1 MDAAR
6 IVAFVNQKGGV
17 GKTTTLLNLGAY
29 LSRLGCKTLLVDI
42 DPQGNLTS
50 GMGIRKELVRVSSYD
65 CLIRAL
71 PARHAA
77 LPTELERL
85 EIVPASVDLAGA
97 EVELVTAD
105 RRELRLKDALGP
117 IRSTYDL
124 ILVDCPPSLGLL
136 TVNAMTAADEAL
148 IPIQCE
154 YYALEGLSQLLR
166 TVELVQRQLNPL
178 LRIGGVVLTMY
189 DGRTNLSEQ
198 VAAEVRAYFDETVFR
213 TVVPRSV
220 RLAESPS
227 HGKPIMLYD
236 PQSRGAVAYEM
247 LALEFYRRLL
257 PGEPERDLAIA
268 TTSGKTHAKEEGC

>member
-6 IVAFVNQKGGV
+6 IVAVVNQKGGV

-29 LSRLGCKTLLVDI
+29 LSRLGCKTLLVDL

-50 GMGIRKELVRVSSYD
+50 GLGIRKELVRTSSYD
-65 CLIRAL
+65 CLIRAV
-71 PARHAA
+71 PVRHAA
-77 LPTELERL
+77 LPTELEML

-97 EVELVTAD
+97 EVELVTSD
-105 RRELRLKDALGP
+105 RRESRLKEALAAV
-117 IRSTYDL
+117 RTAYDL
-124 ILVDCPPSLGLL
+124 ILVDSPPSLGLL
-136 TVNAMTAADEAL
+136 TVNAMTAADEVL

-166 TVELVQRQLNPL
+166 TVELVQRQLNPA
-178 LRIGGVVLTMY
+178 LRIGGVLLTMY

-198 VAAEVRAYFDETVFR
+198 VAAEVRAYFGETVSR
-213 TVVPRSV
+213 IVVPRSV

-236 PQSRGAVAYEM
+236 PQSRGAMAYEA
-247 LALEFYRRLL
+247 LAIEFHGRLL
-257 PGEPERDLAIA
+257 TGAPERDLAV
-268 TTSGKTHAKEEGC
+268 TTGRGDP